1 MLSAYVLPG
10 AAAWTVVGLALGVAA
25 VAIPWLSTA
34 AVVAT
39 VAYGCLYGAAEVRGS
54 SWPAAPGRRWQ
65 VPQDMLIGASPR
77 RRVLVWGSILG
88 PGFLTR
94 NPYAGFA
101 ILPVLVAAAGGIQ
114 AAIVVGALIG
124 AAHAAGRG
132 AALLRDSTRPQDEPF
147 VLLLRMLRWRLVD
160 GLALLTAAGAAAVVV
175 GFRLG

>member
-1 MLSAYVLPG
+1 VLAAYVVPG
-10 AAAWTVVGLALGVAA
+10 AAAWAAVGLALGVAA

-39 VAYGCLYGAAEVRGS
+39 AVYGCLYGAVEVRGLP
-54 SWPAAPGRRWQ
+54 WPAAPGRRWQ
-65 VPQDMLIGASPR
+65 VPQDLLIGASPR

-101 ILPVLVAAAGGIQ
+101 ILPVLVAAAGGVQ
-114 AAIVVGALIG
+114 AAIVVGALVG
-124 AAHAAGRG
+124 VAHAAGRG
-132 AALLRDSTRPQDEPF
+132 AALLRDSSRPQDEPF
-147 VLLLRMLRWRLVD
+147 VLLLSMLRWRTVD
-160 GLALLTAAGAAAVVV
+160 GLALLAVAGSAAVVA